1 MQELPAFNQVMS
13 DPPKAKSAI
22 EEFERENPVGSG
34 RKKLIDWVQWKRTH
48 GVVHSYK
55 MREGETLMGIDD
67 FYALRSFPRGKTRE
81 ASDAEFQ
88 QLAKQNYDREGEGAS
103 LQLWLPDCKT
113 RMRDVTHYSKSEVE
127 ESSKQM
133 KDVGKKEKDELMDA
147 CVTSNL
153 DHGSMFLRQVTGQTS
168 KSQVKT
174 VKKEVKEEPEPDDE
188 AETTARGS
196 KGGKRGR
203 VNLADEAPKQYGKLQ
218 KEIPVLNRGMQQA
231 MDKVV
236 ASLKSKNDSED
247 ACSGPDPELT
257 AYTQTAEVRKCLG
270 ELWRALDVPT
280 AQAAL
285 KSALQ
290 AMGAAA
296 RTSPKADAKATA
308 APGGDGN
315 DHSNMG
321 KGGDGEDEDS
331 KAEKKDKD
339 KDGDKDKETE
349 NTDTDK
355 GDQDKNHE
363 RKNQNDTAS
372 VAAASSSTSSP
383 SKPSSKSVGQ
393 QIADM
398 LQKAFK
404 AMGEAAMVVQQPQ
417 LLMPI
422 QLVDEEIHSLLEA
435 KTVKELDETIA
446 KISLRSRPSCCQLP
460 SPKARVTSEPTSK
473 TSREGRSVM
482 QPSRDH
488 HHRRAAQAGFQP
500 HRDTVEGV
508 QGSRPQGVLWRAGA
522 QRDVVDADRVHL
534 LRAVG

>member
-1 MQELPAFNQVMS
+1 
-13 DPPKAKSAI
+13 
-22 EEFERENPVGSG
+22 
-34 RKKLIDWVQWKRTH
+34 
-48 GVVHSYK
+48 
-55 MREGETLMGIDD
+55 MRLTCQL
-67 FYALRSFPRGKTRE
+67 LRP
-81 ASDAEFQ
+81 
-88 QLAKQNYDREGEGAS
+88 
-103 LQLWLPDCKT
+103 
-113 RMRDVTHYSKSEVE
+113 
-127 ESSKQM
+127 
-133 KDVGKKEKDELMDA
+133 
-147 CVTSNL
+147 
-153 DHGSMFLRQVTGQTS
+153 
-168 KSQVKT
+168 
-174 VKKEVKEEPEPDDE
+174 
-188 AETTARGS
+188 
-196 KGGKRGR
+196 
-203 VNLADEAPKQYGKLQ
+203 
-218 KEIPVLNRGMQQA
+218 
-231 MDKVV
+231 
-236 ASLKSKNDSED
+236 
-247 ACSGPDPELT
+247 
-257 AYTQTAEVRKCLG
+257 
-270 ELWRALDVPT
+270 
-280 AQAAL
+280 AL

-321 KGGDGEDEDS
+321 KDGDGEDEDS

-417 LLMPI
+417 LLTPI

-460 SPKARVTSEPTSK
+460 SPKSASNLGTHVQNLKRRKVRDAAKSRPSPSTSCPSWFPTS
-473 TSREGRSVM
+473 
-482 QPSRDH
+482 P
-488 HHRRAAQAGFQP
+488 
-500 HRDTVEGV
+500 
-508 QGSRPQGVLWRAGA
+508 
-522 QRDVVDADRVHL
+522 
-534 LRAVG
+534 